1 MVAQKCILLYTHVHR
16 CAVSVFA
23 CVTNLLQKV
32 EGETEGERERER
44 DRRSERENESE
55 DCARFHAHAY
65 SCITI
70 MPKLNI
76 FIFHFSA

>member
-32 EGETEGERERER
+32 EGETEGDRERE
-44 DRRSERENESE
+44 SEIEEVREKLK
-55 DCARFHAHAY
+55 AKIVHVFMH
-65 SCITI
+65 
-70 MPKLNI
+70 MPIVALLLCQN
-76 FIFHFSA
+76 